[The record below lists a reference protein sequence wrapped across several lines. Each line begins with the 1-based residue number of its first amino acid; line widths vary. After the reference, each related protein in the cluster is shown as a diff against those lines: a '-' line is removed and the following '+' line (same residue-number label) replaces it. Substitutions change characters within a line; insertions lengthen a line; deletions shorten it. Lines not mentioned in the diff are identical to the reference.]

1 MPKYF
6 KHSNFSS
13 FARQLNFYGFRKLR
27 TDPIINTDVD
37 PRTACHV
44 RFYHE
49 HFQRDRPELLHHIK
63 RATKSDQQSKDD
75 VDSLRMEI
83 MKLKDCITG
92 ITADFDRKLA
102 EMSYEY
108 NRRIT
113 SMSAEFD
120 KLAVMVQQQVLAAH
134 HHHSSDGNS
143 APPPPPPSHLS
154 DTMMHSLSQVAA
166 LSLQGHHHHTP
177 HHLRPPTLAQL
188 STLTQQAAAA
198 AAAAVAASNSY
209 NSSNNHSGG
218 LNHGNVG
225 EKRYADDDGHNAPA
239 STRQRNG

>member
-1 MPKYF
+1 
-6 KHSNFSS
+6 
-13 FARQLNFYGFRKLR
+13 
-27 TDPIINTDVD
+27 VD

-75 VDSLRMEI
+75 VETLRMEI

-120 KLAVMVQQQVLAAH
+120 KLAVLVQQQVLAAH
-134 HHHSSDGNS
+134 RHQHNND
-143 APPPPPPSHLS
+143 APPPPPPPPSSHLS
-154 DTMMHSLSQVAA
+154 DSLMHSLSQVAA
-166 LSLQGHHHHTP
+166 LSLQSHHQPSHHQSS
-177 HHLRPPTLAQL
+177 HHQPSHHVRPPTFAELT
-188 STLTQQAAAA
+188 TLTQQAAAA

-209 NSSNNHSGG
+209 QNSHNLNNNNHNSGG
-218 LNHGNVG
+218 LSGLSHSFLTG
-225 EKRYADDDGHNAPA
+225 EKRHAEDDGHNPP
-239 STRQRNG
+239 SSIRQRNS